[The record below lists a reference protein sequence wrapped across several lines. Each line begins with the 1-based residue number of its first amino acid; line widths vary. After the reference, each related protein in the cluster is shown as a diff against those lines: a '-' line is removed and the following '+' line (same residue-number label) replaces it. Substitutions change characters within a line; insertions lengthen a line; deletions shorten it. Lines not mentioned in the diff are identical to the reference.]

1 MRGHRTDGWAHVT
14 ERATTGVTGG
24 ECGAEGRRGR
34 PCLYSWGREP
44 RASHH
49 LPSHGAT
56 RRGPV
61 LSSQLLC
68 TPELCQMDM
77 SALRSLW
84 KPWLGTDHSGFC
96 IELIREVD
104 RPVHNHP
111 GTRCWPV
118 TETVSEHSPG
128 KTNVTVVLLPAFP
141 PQYFRILPTAVHMQG
156 PSALKAPQSVWEAKH
171 CGSEPLGGRT

>member
-1 MRGHRTDGWAHVT
+1 MI

-24 ECGAEGRRGR
+24 ECGSEGRR
-34 PCLYSWGREP
+34 GREP

-61 LSSQLLC
+61 LSSQLLR
-68 TPELCQMDM
+68 TPELCQMEM

-84 KPWLGTDHSGFC
+84 KPWLGTNHSGFC
-96 IELIREVD
+96 VGLIREVD
-104 RPVHNHP
+104 RPVCNHP
-111 GTRCWPV
+111 GTPCWPV

-128 KTNVTVVLLPAFP
+128 KTSVTVVLLPAFP
-141 PQYFRILPTAVHMQG
+141 PQYFRILPTSLHLQG
-156 PSALKAPQSVWEAKH
+156 PPALKTPQSVWEAKH
-171 CGSEPLGGRT
+171 CGSEPLGW